1 MLGYRNR
8 AESIITNIRT
18 IYMFINKNCI
28 SIMMAR
34 FNLALTKT
42 RALTIILVV
51 TSIMIIDS
59 SIAQYFGSSNRELTS
74 PIYVGIF
81 LTFTILFVGI
91 VILLLSIVKDKD
103 SDSGLRRGLTVK
115 QSYFIIALV
124 QFLLFIVLLIIIQPI
139 IDLQSYNILSLLAA
153 VYISHISALFFL
165 IFLTLTLI
173 DWILLRRDK
182 VLSLYTISF
191 LLTAFAI
198 MVSLVYATSVL
209 FYQPSSITPNSF
221 HFSLSNVPI
230 SQLANSFGTAL
241 DVVTIVSFVS
251 VWIASAVLLNTYSRR
266 IGKFRYWMIICTP
279 IIYFLFPFEKN
290 FVDIFSSL
298 IKTSPVLFGLVNF
311 LLFSATKQIAAL
323 FFSVVF
329 LTAATLVTK
338 HEMRKYLLISA
349 VGIAILFGS
358 IKINTL
364 LYATYPPFGII
375 TISFMPIGSYL
386 VFTGLTISATLVA
399 RDKALRKEFY
409 NTAISQMSLLKTIGV
424 SEMEN
429 ELIKSYKSLEK
440 HSEIKVIP
448 FEKDNV
454 REILHNLVDDL
465 DKENVRE
472 ILHDVLSE
480 LYFKDNDTKE

>member
-1 MLGYRNR
+1 
-8 AESIITNIRT
+8 
-18 IYMFINKNCI
+18 MFINKNCI
-28 SIMMAR
+28 SIMMAW
-34 FNLALTKT
+34 FNLALTKR
-42 RALTIILVV
+42 RALTIILIV
-51 TSIMIIDS
+51 TSMMIIDS
-59 SIAQYFGSSNRELTS
+59 SIAQYFGSSNRELIS

-81 LTFTILFVGI
+81 LTFIVLFVGI
-91 VILLLSIVKDKD
+91 VILLLKIVKDKD

-115 QSYFIIALV
+115 QSYFIIALI
-124 QFLLFIVLLIIIQPI
+124 QSLLFGILLVIIQPI
-139 IDLQSYNILSLLAA
+139 IGLQSYHILELLAA

-165 IFLTLTLI
+165 IFLSLTLI
-173 DWILLRRDK
+173 DWILIRSDK

-198 MVSLVYATSVL
+198 MVSLVYATLVL
-209 FYQPSSITPNSF
+209 SYQPSNIGPSSF
-221 HFSLSNVPI
+221 HSSLLNVPS

-241 DVVTIVSFVS
+241 DVLTIVSFVS

-266 IGKFRYWMIICTP
+266 IGKFQYWMIICIP

-290 FVDIFSSL
+290 FVDIFSSFVMS
-298 IKTSPVLFGLVNF
+298 SPVVFGLVNI

-323 FFSVVF
+323 FFSVTF
-329 LTAATLVTK
+329 LTASTLVTK

-349 VGIAILFGS
+349 IGITILFSS

-386 VFTGLTISATLVA
+386 VFTGLTISASLVS

-409 NTAISQMSLLKTIGV
+409 NTAISQLSLLKTIGV
-424 SEMEN
+424 SEMEK
-429 ELIKSYKSLEK
+429 ELINSYKSIEK
-440 HSEIKVIP
+440 HSEIKAIP

-454 REILHNLVDDL
+454 REILHNIVDDL

-480 LYFKDNDTKE
+480 LYLKDNDTKE

>member
-1 MLGYRNR
+1 MV
-8 AESIITNIRT
+8 
-18 IYMFINKNCI
+18 
-28 SIMMAR
+28 R
-34 FNLALTKT
+34 FNLALTK
-42 RALTIILVV
+42 RGALTIILVV
-51 TSIMIIDS
+51 TTMMIIDS

-91 VILLLSIVKDKD
+91 VIVLLRIVKDKD

-115 QSYFIIALV
+115 QSYFIIALI
-124 QFLLFIVLLIIIQPI
+124 QFSLFGILLTIIQPMI
-139 IDLQSYNILSLLAA
+139 GLESYNILSLLAA

-173 DWILLRRDK
+173 DWILIRRDK
-182 VLSLYTISF
+182 VLSLYTVSF
-191 LLTAFAI
+191 SITALAI

-209 FYQPSSITPNSF
+209 SYQPSSIGPSSF
-221 HFSLSNVPI
+221 HSSLLNVPS

-241 DVVTIVSFVS
+241 DVLTIVSFIS

-266 IGKFRYWMIICTP
+266 IGKFRYWMIITIP
-279 IIYFLFPFEKN
+279 IIYFLFPFEKY
-290 FVDIFSSL
+290 FVDVFSSL
-298 IKTSPVLFGLVNF
+298 VMASPVLFGLVNL

-329 LTAATLVTK
+329 LTASTFVTK

-349 VGIAILFGS
+349 VGITILFGS

-386 VFTGLTISATLVA
+386 VFTGLTISASLVS

-409 NTAISQMSLLKTIGV
+409 NTAISQLSLLKTIGV
-424 SEMEN
+424 SEMEK
-429 ELIKSYKSLEK
+429 ELINSYKSIEK
-440 HSEIKVIP
+440 HSEIKSIP
-448 FEKDNV
+448 FERDDV
-454 REILHNLVDDL
+454 REILHNIVDDM

-480 LYFKDNDTKE
+480 LYFKDKDKDTR

>member
-1 MLGYRNR
+1 
-8 AESIITNIRT
+8 
-18 IYMFINKNCI
+18 MFINKNCI
-28 SIMMAR
+28 SIMMAW
-34 FNLALTKT
+34 FNLALTKR
-42 RALTIILVV
+42 RALTIILIV
-51 TSIMIIDS
+51 TTMMIIDS
-59 SIAQYFGSSNRELTS
+59 SIAHYFGSTNRELTS

-81 LTFTILFVGI
+81 LTFTVLFVGI
-91 VILLLSIVKDKD
+91 VILLLRIVKNKD

-115 QSYFIIALV
+115 QSYFIIALI
-124 QFLLFIVLLIIIQPI
+124 QSLLFGVLLVIIQPI
-139 IDLQSYNILSLLAA
+139 IGLQSYHILTLLAA

-165 IFLTLTLI
+165 IFLSLTLI

-198 MVSLVYATSVL
+198 MVSLVYATLVL
-209 FYQPSSITPNSF
+209 SYQPSNIGPSSF
-221 HFSLSNVPI
+221 HSSLLNVPS

-241 DVVTIVSFVS
+241 DVLTIVSFVS
-251 VWIASAVLLNTYSRR
+251 VWIASAVLLNTYTRR
-266 IGKFRYWMIICTP
+266 IGKFRYWMIICIP

-298 IKTSPVLFGLVNF
+298 VMASPVVFGLVNF

-323 FFSVVF
+323 FFSVAF
-329 LTAATLVTK
+329 LTASTLVTK

-349 VGIAILFGS
+349 IGITILFSS

-386 VFTGLTISATLVA
+386 VFTGLTISASLVS

-409 NTAISQMSLLKTIGV
+409 NTAISQLSLLKTIGV
-424 SEMEN
+424 SEMEK
-429 ELIKSYKSLEK
+429 ELINSYKSIEK
-440 HSEIKVIP
+440 HSEIKAIP

-454 REILHNLVDDL
+454 REILHNIVDDL

-480 LYFKDNDTKE
+480 LYLKDNDTKE